1 MSTQQKTSA
10 QSAEINSV
18 TKNIR
23 VWVAVFA
30 VAAALSIISAV
41 VAHQSIVTN
50 GIMVVAAAMVVLKV
64 MKREKLVE
72 DASLV
77 RVTND

>member
-10 QSAEINSV
+10 QSAINSV
-18 TKNIR
+18 TKSIR

-30 VAAALSIISAV
+30 VAAVLSVISAV
-41 VAHQSIVTN
+41 AAHQSIVTN
-50 GIMVVAAAMVVLKV
+50 GVMVVAAAVVVLKV

-77 RVTND
+77 RVTKD

>member
-1 MSTQQKTSA
+1 MSTQKNTSP
-10 QSAEINSV
+10 QSADIMAV

-23 VWVAVFA
+23 LWVAVFA
-30 VAAALSIISAV
+30 AFAIVSVISAALGTQSVIS
-41 VAHQSIVTN
+41 N
-50 GIMVVAAAMVVLKV
+50 GVMVVAAVMVVLKV

-77 RVTND
+77 RVSNS